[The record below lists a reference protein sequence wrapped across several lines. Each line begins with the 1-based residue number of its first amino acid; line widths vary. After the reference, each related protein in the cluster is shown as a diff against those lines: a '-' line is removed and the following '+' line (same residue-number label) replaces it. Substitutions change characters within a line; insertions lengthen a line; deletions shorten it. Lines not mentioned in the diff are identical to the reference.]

1 MISGEAHLPEALFF
15 DMDGV
20 IIDTEKDGHR
30 VAFNAAFKEFGFP
43 VSWEVDYYGE
53 LLTISGGKERMRHH
67 LQAKGFGKEV
77 SPDEVDDLIVAL
89 HKRKTELFINLI
101 EGGSLELRP
110 GIRRLMKEANEFGV
124 PICICTTAT
133 QKSAEAVASHS
144 LPDIDFS
151 HILAGDIVARKKPAP
166 DIAELAMEKTGKEP
180 SRCIVVEDSRN
191 GMLAGDSAGI
201 PVLVTISIYTKDEEF
216 DKASLVV
223 SCLGDED
230 GERGTLIA
238 GSPVPGYEGVLSLPM
253 LGSLI

>member
-1 MISGEAHLPEALFF
+1 MDLPEALFF

-43 VSWEVDYYGE
+43 VSWDVDYYGE
-53 LLTISGGKERMRHH
+53 LLKISGGKERMRHH
-67 LQAKGFGKEV
+67 LHTKGFGREV
-77 SPDEVDDLIVAL
+77 PPDEVDELIVEL

-101 EGGSLELRP
+101 EGGNLKLRP
-110 GIRRLMKEANEFGV
+110 GIHRLMKEANDLGV
-124 PICICTTAT
+124 PVCICTTAT
-133 QKSAEAVASHS
+133 QKSAEAVVSHS
-144 LPDIDFS
+144 LPAINLS

-166 DIAELAMEKTGKEP
+166 DIYELALEKTGKEP

-201 PVLVTISIYTKDEEF
+201 PVVVTTSIYTKDEEF
-216 DKASLVV
+216 DKAKLVV

-238 GSPVPGYEGVLSLPM
+238 GSQVQGYDGVLTLPL

>member
-1 MISGEAHLPEALFF
+1 MNLPEALFF

-43 VSWEVDYYGE
+43 VSWDVDYYGE
-53 LLTISGGKERMRHH
+53 LLKISGGKERMRHH
-67 LQAKGFGKEV
+67 LQTKGFGREV
-77 SPDEVDDLIVAL
+77 SPDQVDNLIVEL

-101 EGGSLELRP
+101 EGGSLQLRP
-110 GIRRLMKEANEFGV
+110 GVHRLMKEANDLGV

-144 LPDIDFS
+144 LPEINFS

-166 DIAELAMEKTGKEP
+166 DIYELGLEKTGKEP

-201 PVLVTISIYTKDEEF
+201 PVVVTTSIYTKDEEF
-216 DKASLVV
+216 DEATLVV

-238 GSPVPGYEGVLSLPM
+238 GPPLPGYDGVLSLPM